1 MLFCA
6 PAGSNSLAISAKANR
21 TDKFPYPHKRP
32 VAYGTNRLTPAA
44 AAGIP
49 LRFAHSNVV
58 GTYGSPTNAPSL
70 TVSAKVFRG
79 LPRSCPPPGVPR
91 NRPPQARRL
100 VWKIKKGEPFPT
112 AGDGSLFILM
122 RRGHGSETVTSAF
135 RAFSEEKVPVKLFS
149 AVMTQSHRGF
159 FSRASS

>member
-1 MLFCA
+1 MTLFFSA
-6 PAGSNSLAISAKANR
+6 FGSQKTAVTPIEELGRCHSACRGFRFCKG
-21 TDKFPYPHKRP
+21 FPGIAKE
-32 VAYGTNRLTPAA
+32 LPAA
-44 AAGIP
+44 RRAKESPAAGAP
-49 LRFAHSNVV
+49 L
-58 GTYGSPTNAPSL
+58 
-70 TVSAKVFRG
+70 
-79 LPRSCPPPGVPR
+79 GVED
-91 NRPPQARRL
+91 
-100 VWKIKKGEPFPT
+100 KKREPFPT

>member
-1 MLFCA
+1 MVLRYRSKPFLFT
-6 PAGSNSLAISAKANR
+6 PFSR
-21 TDKFPYPHKRP
+21 TRQMPF
-32 VAYGTNRLTPAA
+32 
-44 AAGIP
+44 
-49 LRFAHSNVV
+49 
-58 GTYGSPTNAPSL
+58 
-70 TVSAKVFRG
+70 G
-79 LPRSCPPPGVPR
+79 LPSFLFSGKCQGAARRQACQGIAR
-91 NRPPQARRL
+91 RQARRL
-100 VWKIKKGEPFPT
+100 AWKIKREPFPA

>member
-1 MLFCA
+1 MPYGLPSFCF
-6 PAGSNSLAISAKANR
+6 PRKFSGSCQGAAHR
-21 TDKFPYPHKRP
+21 QVRFPHKRP
-32 VAYGTNRLTPAA
+32 LPDRFRKGFPGIAKESPAA
-44 AAGIP
+44 RCAKESPAAGAP
-49 LRFAHSNVV
+49 L
-58 GTYGSPTNAPSL
+58 
-70 TVSAKVFRG
+70 
-79 LPRSCPPPGVPR
+79 GVED
-91 NRPPQARRL
+91 
-100 VWKIKKGEPFPT
+100 KKREPFPT